1 MRTTS
6 SIEAY
11 NRVLGDNILSRA
23 QFYRFVLAL
32 RCEEYKT
39 SQSMEK
45 FIDSGGLRRKCAQ
58 KPEFK
63 VRISFFSFSS
73 LFLLF
78 VFILSKKI
86 ERMFVILFYLKEIE
100 HMFVIFITD
109 SERENL

>member
-63 VRISFFSFSS
+63 VRFFFSFSS
-73 LFLLF
+73 HSLLF
-78 VFILSKKI
+78 VFILFKK
-86 ERMFVILFYLKEIE
+86 KK
-100 HMFVIFITD
+100 
-109 SERENL
+109 